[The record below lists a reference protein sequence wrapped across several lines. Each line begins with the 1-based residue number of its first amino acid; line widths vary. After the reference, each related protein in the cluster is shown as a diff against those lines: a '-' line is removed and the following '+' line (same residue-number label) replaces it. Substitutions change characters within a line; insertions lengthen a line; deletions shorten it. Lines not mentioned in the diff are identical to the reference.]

1 MQRDES
7 SRQLPLQLSPATA
20 DVEEAQEWFGVLPAA
35 MGIEDPVVK
44 GASSRFVGGRREWL
58 KVNSV
63 GVGSVGLRWA
73 RS

>member
-20 DVEEAQEWFGVLPAA
+20 DVEEAQEWFDVLPAA